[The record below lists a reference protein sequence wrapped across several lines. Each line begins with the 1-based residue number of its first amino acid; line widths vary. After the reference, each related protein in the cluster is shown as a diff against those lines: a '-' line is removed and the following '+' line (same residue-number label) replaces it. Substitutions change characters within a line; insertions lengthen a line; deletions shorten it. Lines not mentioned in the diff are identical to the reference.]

1 MLKIMAATKSVIP
14 HVAVFLLIYSTYSF
28 SLEGLVIHTSLNVLL
43 IFNHVILYSNMGLPS
58 SCLHLFAYVKC

>member
-43 IFNHVILYSNMGLPS
+43 RFNHVIL
-58 SCLHLFAYVKC
+58 